1 MSEYETNKGRDNM
14 IWAIVVVM
22 MVINVGVLTYT
33 TIYGDND
40 SNLSMLETELENL
53 KFQLS
58 SAQQEIDSLKEEI
71 RIIDIGED
79 TPNIGVIE
87 IYNQT
92 RNSVVLIS
100 VMTPSGGAT
109 GSGWVYDTDG
119 HIITNNHVVEDAT
132 TIQVTF
138 QTGNILEAELIGRD
152 PYSDM
157 AVIKVEAPQGL
168 LHPLKVGISS
178 ELLVGETAIAI
189 GNPFGLANTMTVGV
203 ISAVGRQMDAT
214 GGYVIVD
221 VIQTDAAINPGN
233 SGGPLLNLK
242 GEVIGMNTAIISR
255 TNDFSGIGFAIPSD
269 TITREVNSLIENGE
283 YEHPWLGISGY
294 NLFPNMA
301 EAMGLDR
308 DTHGTLVAAIIEDGP
323 ADDAGIQGSSDTAVI
338 NGVPFDIGGDIIIGV
353 EGLTLDSFYELQVYL
368 TRNTKPGDTV
378 KLTIIRDGDVMDV
391 DFTLGRR
398 PPPS

>member
-1 MSEYETNKGRDNM
+1 M
-14 IWAIVVVM
+14 IWVIVVVM

-87 IYNQT
+87 IYDQT

-100 VMTPSGGAT
+100 VTSPTGAGT
-109 GSGWVYDTDG
+109 GSGWVYDADG

-203 ISAVGRQMDAT
+203 ISATGRQMDAT

-255 TNDFSGIGFAIPSD
+255 SADFSGIGFAIPSD
-269 TITREVNSLIENGE
+269 TVTREVNSLIEDGE
-283 YEHPWLGISGY
+283 YKHPWLGISGY
-294 NLFPNMA
+294 NLFPDMA

-308 DTHGTLVAAIIEDGP
+308 DTHGTLVAAVIEDGP
-323 ADDAGIQGSSDTAVI
+323 ADDAGIQDSSDTAVI

-398 PPPS
+398 PPQS

>member
-1 MSEYETNKGRDNM
+1 M

-33 TIYGDND
+33 TIYGGND
-40 SNLSMLETELENL
+40 SNFGMLETELENL
-53 KFQLS
+53 RFQLS

-71 RIIDIGED
+71 RIIDIGEAS
-79 TPNIGVIE
+79 PNIGVIE

-92 RNSVVLIS
+92 RNSVVLIQ
-100 VMTPSGGAT
+100 TNTGT
-109 GSGWVYDTDG
+109 GSGWVYDADG
-119 HIITNNHVVEDAT
+119 HIITNNHVVEEAT

-138 QTGNILEAELIGRD
+138 QTGSILEAELIGRD

-157 AVIKVEAPQGL
+157 AVIKVDAPQGL
-168 LHPLKVGISS
+168 LHPMKVGVSK

-203 ISAVGRQMDAT
+203 ISATGRQMDAT

-242 GEVIGMNTAIISR
+242 GEVIGMNTAIISNTR
-255 TNDFSGIGFAIPSD
+255 DFSGIGFAIPSD
-269 TITREVNSLIENGE
+269 TITREVQSLIDDGS

-294 NLFPNMA
+294 NIFPDMA
-301 EAMGLDR
+301 EAMGLER
-308 DTHGTLVAAIIEDGP
+308 NTHGTLVANVIIDGP
-323 ADDAGIQGSSDTAVI
+323 ADDAGIQGASDTAVI

-353 EGLTLDSFYELQVYL
+353 EGLSLDNFYELQVYL

-378 KLTIIRDGDVMDV
+378 TLTIIRDGDIIEV
-391 DFTLGRR
+391 DFTLGSR
-398 PPPS
+398 PPPT

>member
-1 MSEYETNKGRDNM
+1 M
-14 IWAIVVVM
+14 IWVIVVVM

-53 KFQLS
+53 RFQLS

-79 TPNIGVIE
+79 APNIGVIE

-100 VMTPSGGAT
+100 VTSPTGAGT
-109 GSGWVYDTDG
+109 GSGWVYDSDG

-132 TIQVTF
+132 SIQVTF

-168 LHPLKVGISS
+168 LHPLEVGISS

-203 ISAVGRQMDAT
+203 ISAIGRQMDAT

-233 SGGPLLNLK
+233 SGGPLLNLQ

-255 TNDFSGIGFAIPSD
+255 SADFSGIGFAIPSD
-269 TITREVNSLIENGE
+269 TVTREVNSLIEDGE

-294 NLFPNMA
+294 NLFPDMA

-308 DTHGTLVAAIIEDGP
+308 DTHGTLVAAVIEDGP
-323 ADDAGIQGSSDTAVI
+323 ADDTGIQGSSDTAVI

>member
-1 MSEYETNKGRDNM
+1 MSDYEQRNRDNM
-14 IWAIVVVM
+14 IWGIVVVM

-33 TIYGDND
+33 TIYNDGDSGD
-40 SNLSMLETELENL
+40 FDALETELEKL
-53 KFQLS
+53 EFQLS

-71 RIIDIGED
+71 RIVELGETSSD
-79 TPNIGVIE
+79 IGVIE

-92 RNSVVLIS
+92 RNSVVLIQ
-100 VMTPSGGAT
+100 TNTGT
-109 GSGWVYDTDG
+109 GSGWVYDTLG
-119 HIITNNHVVEDAT
+119 HIITNNHVVEDAI

-138 QTGNILEAELIGRD
+138 QTGNILEADLIGRD

-157 AVIKVEAPQGL
+157 AVIKVDAPEGL
-168 LHPLKVGISS
+168 LHPLDVGVSS

-203 ISAVGRQMDAT
+203 ISATGRQMDAT
-214 GGYVIVD
+214 DGYVIVD

-255 TNDFSGIGFAIPSD
+255 SADFSGIGFAIPSD
-269 TITREVNSLIENGE
+269 TITREVNNLIEDGE

-294 NLFPNMA
+294 NLFPDMA

-308 DTHGTLVAAIIEDGP
+308 NTHGTLVAAVIEDGP
-323 ADDAGIQGSSDTAVI
+323 ADEAGIQGATDTAVI

-368 TRNTKPGDTV
+368 TRNTQPGDIVT
-378 KLTIIRDGDVMDV
+378 LTIIRDGDVMDV
-391 DFTLGRR
+391 DFTLGSR

>member
-1 MSEYETNKGRDNM
+1 MINLSDYEQRNRDNM
-14 IWAIVVVM
+14 IWGIVVVM

-33 TIYGDND
+33 TIYNDGDSGD
-40 SNLSMLETELENL
+40 FDALETELEKL
-53 KFQLS
+53 EFQLS

-71 RIIDIGED
+71 RIVELGETSSD
-79 TPNIGVIE
+79 IGVIE

-92 RNSVVLIS
+92 RNSVVLIQ
-100 VMTPSGGAT
+100 TNTGT
-109 GSGWVYDTDG
+109 GSGWVYDTLG
-119 HIITNNHVVEDAT
+119 HIITNNHVVEDAI

-138 QTGNILEAELIGRD
+138 QTGNILEADLIGRD

-157 AVIKVEAPQGL
+157 AVIKVDAPEGL
-168 LHPLKVGISS
+168 LHPLDVGVSS

-203 ISAVGRQMDAT
+203 ISATGRQMDAT
-214 GGYVIVD
+214 DGYVIVD

-255 TNDFSGIGFAIPSD
+255 SADFSGIGFAIPSD
-269 TITREVNSLIENGE
+269 TITREVNNLIEDGE

-294 NLFPNMA
+294 NLFPDMA

-308 DTHGTLVAAIIEDGP
+308 NTHGTLVAAVIEDGP
-323 ADDAGIQGSSDTAVI
+323 ADEAGIQGATDTAVI

-368 TRNTKPGDTV
+368 TRNTQPGDIVT
-378 KLTIIRDGDVMDV
+378 LTIIRDGDVMDV
-391 DFTLGRR
+391 DFTLGSR

>member
-1 MSEYETNKGRDNM
+1 MSEYEQKNRDNM
-14 IWAIVVVM
+14 IWAVVVVM

-40 SNLSMLETELENL
+40 SDFGMLETELENL
-53 KFQLS
+53 RFQLS

-71 RIIDIGED
+71 RIVELGEASSD
-79 TPNIGVIE
+79 IGVIE

-92 RNSVVLIS
+92 RNSVVLIQ
-100 VMTPSGGAT
+100 TNTGT
-109 GSGWVYDTDG
+109 GSGWVYDAEG

-138 QTGNILEAELIGRD
+138 QTGSILDAELIGRD

-168 LHPLKVGISS
+168 LHPLEVGISS

-255 TNDFSGIGFAIPSD
+255 SADFSGIGFAIPSD
-269 TITREVNSLIENGE
+269 TITREVNSLIETGE

-294 NLFPNMA
+294 NLFPDMA
-301 EAMGLDR
+301 EAMGLPR
-308 DTHGTLVAAIIEDGP
+308 DTHGTLVAAVIGDGP
-323 ADDAGIQGSSDTAVI
+323 ADDAGIQGSSDTAMI
-338 NGVPFDIGGDIIIGV
+338 NGVSFDIGGDIIIGV

-378 KLTIIRDGDVMDV
+378 TLTIIRDGDVMNI
-391 DFTLGRR
+391 DFTLGSR

>member
-1 MSEYETNKGRDNM
+1 M
-14 IWAIVVVM
+14 IWVIVVVM

-53 KFQLS
+53 RFQLS

-79 TPNIGVIE
+79 APNIGVIE

-100 VMTPSGGAT
+100 VTSPTGAGT
-109 GSGWVYDTDG
+109 GSGWVYDADG

-132 TIQVTF
+132 SIQVTF

-168 LHPLKVGISS
+168 LHPLEVGISS

-203 ISAVGRQMDAT
+203 ISAIGRQMDAT

-255 TNDFSGIGFAIPSD
+255 SADFSGIGFAIPSD
-269 TITREVNSLIENGE
+269 TVTREVNSLIENGE

-294 NLFPNMA
+294 NLFPDMA

-308 DTHGTLVAAIIEDGP
+308 DTHGTLVAAVIEDGP
-323 ADDAGIQGSSDTAVI
+323 ADDTGIQGSSDTAVI